1 LSDCTMEAHVTLLS
15 NSTFTQAAIV
25 SIFFLSVCFFPVGCA
40 TGVPSIATSSTPQ
53 LRGMVHGGSQ
63 PISGAVIQLYAAGT
77 TGYGTGATALLNT
90 PVTTD
95 ANGTFSITGDYTCP
109 SSTSQLYLVATGGNP
124 GLTPPSTNNAAIVL
138 MTALGPCTL
147 YGSQSTLNPNSFIFM
162 NEATTVASVYALA
175 PFMTYGTTQ
184 VGASSTNS
192 LGLANAFLTVPN
204 LVNTST
210 GTPLTTTPAGNGTS
224 PRPSSTLSPTSSPPA
239 STQPERPPPAP
250 PSSPQ
255 PRPPAELH
263 PLTPSRPS
271 TTSPRTPLRRLP
283 RSTLS
288 PLQPPPSN
296 PL

>member
-1 LSDCTMEAHVTLLS
+1 VTLPGS
-15 NSTFTQAAIV
+15 SKPTHAEIV
-25 SIFFLSVCFFPVGCA
+25 SISFLSLCIFALGCA
-40 TGVPSIATSSTPQ
+40 TGVPSTETSSTPR

-63 PISGAVIQLYAAGT
+63 PISGAAIQLYAAGT

-124 GLTPPSTNNAAIVL
+124 GLASGTNNAAIVL
-138 MTALGPCTL
+138 MTALGPCAL
-147 YGSQSTLNPNSFIFM
+147 YGSQYTLNPNSFIFI

-175 PFMTYGTTQ
+175 PFMTPGTTQ

-210 GTPLTTTPAGNGTS
+210 GTPLATTPAGNGTVPQAELNTLADLLS
-224 PRPSSTLSPTSSPPA
+224 SCVNTNGVSTTCAALQAASTPSGGTAPTNILQGIYNIATNPASQVSTLYALARQPAPSS
-239 STQPERPPPAP
+239 RP
-250 PSSPQ
+250 
-255 PRPPAELH
+255 
-263 PLTPSRPS
+263 
-271 TTSPRTPLRRLP
+271 
-283 RSTLS
+283 
-288 PLQPPPSN
+288 
-296 PL
+296 